1 MIICFSY
8 MATAHA
14 TVNQLNKV
22 GFSTL
27 PGNRVQI
34 NLDFAGNAQ
43 TPISF
48 STENPA
54 RIVLDFPNTA
64 MRVDNRSQVIGIGAV
79 QGASVVE
86 TNDRTRVVLNLVR
99 LVPFTIQ
106 SQGNRVYVEVANI
119 GNQIAPPSNS
129 PILAVS
135 QKAATLSA
143 QAATLPKGPRIDN
156 IDFKRT
162 RQDSAQ
168 IIITLSDPESIVN
181 IQREVNDII
190 VDVEDVALQENLD
203 RKLDVTDF
211 ATPVSFID
219 TKQQGNNVRMVITP
233 KNNEFDHLAY
243 QSDNKYIIE
252 VKPLTPEEKEDLKK
266 TDPVYAGQRVS
277 FNIQNIPVSSALML
291 LTELPGV
298 NLNIITSPAVSQLPP
313 ISLRLKNVPWD
324 QALEIILQSQGL
336 GKKQIGNVMTVDL
349 KANLDERERKEL
361 EAQKAI
367 KELEPVV
374 TRQFQINY
382 AKASDLVTLLRERS
396 AEKSHSFLS
405 DRGSVTQDARTNKL
419 IIQDTATKL
428 DEIAALIAAIDT
440 PVRQVLIE
448 GRVVIAEESFGK
460 SLGVKFGYGADQD
473 LGSGYG
479 VVVGGKTTG
488 DTEFSSGTAFQVG
501 SGEGLMVSLPAVASA
516 IGASATAQTGT
527 VGLAIGKIGSYLLQL
542 ELSALQVEGRGEVI
556 SSPRVITSNQ
566 KKATVLQGVEFP
578 VAGTAGVGA
587 SAAPTF
593 KEALLQ
599 LDVTP
604 QITPDDRVIM
614 DLNVKKDDPST
625 SGSIDRREV
634 ETQVLVDNGET
645 VVLGG
650 VYEQKTE
657 NTVERV
663 PFFSDLPL
671 VGNLF
676 KTRTSTENKSELLI
690 FVTPRIVKGNS

>member
-1 MIICFSY
+1 MSLGSFS
-8 MATAHA
+8 TAQA
-14 TVNQLNKV
+14 AINQLDKV

-79 QGASVVE
+79 QGANVVE

-106 SQGNRVYVEVANI
+106 SQGNRVYVEVANV
-119 GNQIAPPSNS
+119 GNQIAPPANS
-129 PILAVS
+129 PITAVS

-143 QAATLPKGPRIDN
+143 KAVEAPRGPRIEN
-156 IDFKRT
+156 INFKRT
-162 RQDSAQ
+162 REDSAQ

-181 IQREVNDII
+181 IQREVNDLI
-190 VDVEDVALQENLD
+190 VDIEDTALPESLD

-219 TKQQGNNVRMVITP
+219 AKQQGKNVRMVITP

-243 QSDNKYIIE
+243 QSDNQYIIE
-252 VKPLTPEEKEDLKK
+252 VKPLTADEKETLKK
-266 TDPVYAGQRVS
+266 TDPAYAGQRVS

-336 GKKQIGNVMTVDL
+336 GKKQIGNVMTIDL
-349 KANLDERERKEL
+349 KTNLDERERKEL

-382 AKASDLVTLLRERS
+382 AKASDLVSLLRESS

-405 DRGSVTQDARTNKL
+405 ERGSVTQDVRTNKL

-428 DEIAALIAAIDT
+428 DEIAVLVAAIDT
-440 PVRQVLIE
+440 PIRQVLIE

-488 DTEFSSGTAFQVG
+488 DTEFSSGTSFQVDG
-501 SGEGLMVSLPAVASA
+501 NEGLMVSLPAVASA
-516 IGASATAQTGT
+516 IGASATSQTAS

-556 SSPRVITSNQ
+556 SSPRVVTSNQ

-587 SAAPTF
+587 TAAPTF

-614 DLNVKKDDPST
+614 DLNVKKDDVAST
-625 SGSIDRREV
+625 SGSINRREV

-657 NTVERV
+657 NKVERV

-676 KTRTSTENKSELLI
+676 KTRTNTENKSELLI
-690 FVTPRIVKGNS
+690 FITPRIIKGNS